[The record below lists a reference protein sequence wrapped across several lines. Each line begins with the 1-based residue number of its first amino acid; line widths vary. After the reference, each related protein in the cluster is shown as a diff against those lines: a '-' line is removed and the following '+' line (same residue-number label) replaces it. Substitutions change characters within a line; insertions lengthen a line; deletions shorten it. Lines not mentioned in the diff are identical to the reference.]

1 LVKARGSGATGVS
14 KAPRSDDAGLTEIAS
29 GATLNLGGAA
39 ISAAATLGLTILV
52 TRHFGRAEAGAFFAA
67 TSLFLIVEA
76 VANLGAYNGA
86 IYFIARLR
94 SLHEESRIPAI
105 LREAIIPVAVV
116 SVAAAAAML
125 VFAEPLARGLL
136 GGHLTHGAD
145 PATVARA
152 LRALAAAVPF
162 AALADTFLGASRGY
176 RVMQPTVF
184 VDRVGRSCLQLLG
197 VLGAALAGSAA
208 LLAPLWALPYVPA
221 AIIGCLWLRR
231 IHRHKG
237 TLVVPPAEPV
247 IPAIV
252 EVAPSNLI
260 ESSRSY
266 SANARGFWRFTA
278 PRALASVAQIIIQRL
293 DIVLVAILR
302 GPVDAA
308 VYTAATRFLVVG
320 QLGNAAISMASQPQ
334 VTHLFAVRDR
344 RGANAVYQATT
355 AWLILLTWP
364 LYLLAII
371 YGPKVL
377 AVFGH
382 SYSAGS
388 TVMVILGLAM
398 LVATGC
404 GQVDMVLITT
414 GRSSWSLANGLLA
427 VAVNVSVDLILIPK
441 YGITGAAIGWAA
453 AIGLT
458 NLVPLLQVAKVV
470 RVHPFGFGSG
480 VACVLTTLSF
490 CVIPLTL
497 RAVAGGGALVSGIAL
512 AAGCAL
518 MAAGLWRFRDALQ
531 LAVIPGLARAG
542 RRKPGTR
549 SG

>member
-470 RVHPFGFGSG
+470 RVHPFGLGSG